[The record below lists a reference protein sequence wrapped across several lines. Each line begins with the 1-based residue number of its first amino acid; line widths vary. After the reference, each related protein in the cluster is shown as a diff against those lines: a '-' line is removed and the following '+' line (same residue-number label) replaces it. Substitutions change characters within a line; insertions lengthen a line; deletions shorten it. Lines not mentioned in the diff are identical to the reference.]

1 MHEIY
6 AVYQDYHKDLYR
18 ISEFKKISLFI
29 CQNGNWTCCFV
40 YQLVNKV
47 NKLLK
52 HCLHL
57 QTTDGKKS
65 RSSDHALC
73 QFMIMGIGFEGE
85 VKNDKS
91 TTICVHVRDAIVD
104 DKRSKKQASGVK
116 R

>member
-1 MHEIY
+1 MKYTLFI
-6 AVYQDYHKDLYR
+6 R
-18 ISEFKKISLFI
+18 IIIKTYIGYLNLKKISLFI
-29 CQNGNWTCCFV
+29 CQNGTGRVFFV

-104 DKRSKKQASGVK
+104 DKRSKKQAAGVK